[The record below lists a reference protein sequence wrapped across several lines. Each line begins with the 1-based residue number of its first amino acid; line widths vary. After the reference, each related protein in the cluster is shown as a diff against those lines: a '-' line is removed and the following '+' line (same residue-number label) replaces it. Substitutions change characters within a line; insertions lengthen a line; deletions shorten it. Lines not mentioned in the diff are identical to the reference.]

1 MKKILLFSNTSWSLY
16 NFRKNLII
24 ELVKSKNEVVIISKQ
39 DYTTTKLKKIGCKF
53 YNLSLERRGDN
64 ILNELLSLYK
74 VYKLIKLIKPNILFN
89 FTIKPIV
96 YGSFISRIL
105 EIKTLNTLD
114 GLGASLKLNFIK
126 KIILLNFLRVSQKKV
141 SKFFFVNLHDK
152 NFFLQK
158 KILEKK
164 NIKLINGTG
173 IDLDFFKFKK
183 NSIKNKIK
191 FLLISRLIFS
201 KGVMNYLNAIL
212 KLPDK
217 YKKVSSFSIVGLTD
231 KNLKDS
237 IPKKILESYAK
248 KSNTKIKYDLK
259 NIKSSIYNSNCIV
272 LPTYYNEGLPRT
284 LLEAASIGRPIITT
298 NISGCKRIAKNNKNA
313 FIYSIKK
320 PDHLKKQIINF
331 ILLKNNKKIEMSR
344 KSREIAKKFDEKK
357 IITLYINFVNER

>member
-1 MKKILLFSNTSWSLY
+1 
-16 NFRKNLII
+16 
-24 ELVKSKNEVVIISKQ
+24 
-39 DYTTTKLKKIGCKF
+39 
-53 YNLSLERRGDN
+53 
-64 ILNELLSLYK
+64 
-74 VYKLIKLIKPNILFN
+74 
-89 FTIKPIV
+89 
-96 YGSFISRIL
+96 
-105 EIKTLNTLD
+105 
-114 GLGASLKLNFIK
+114 
-126 KIILLNFLRVSQKKV
+126 
-141 SKFFFVNLHDK
+141 
-152 NFFLQK
+152 
-158 KILEKK
+158 
-164 NIKLINGTG
+164 
-173 IDLDFFKFKK
+173 
-183 NSIKNKIK
+183 
-191 FLLISRLIFS
+191 
-201 KGVMNYLNAIL
+201 MNYLNAIL